1 MESVLIFMHAMHRT
15 IIAWCSSAPYAQ
27 EKKLTPNGQ
36 TRRCHLS
43 ANPPLREPILE
54 SENRLIQNQL
64 KRLSSLR
71 NILTG
76 TPKF

>member
-1 MESVLIFMHAMHRT
+1 MESVLIFMHAMHRA
-15 IIAWCSSAPYAQ
+15 IIAWCSSASYAQ
-27 EKKLTPNGQ
+27 EKKLTPNGY
-36 TRRCHLS
+36 TRRCRLG

-54 SENRLIQNQL
+54 SESLLIQNQS